1 MLYLT
6 LLLILHDTKTRHNSC
21 IINALI
27 HTSTA
32 DLLYNGV

>member
-1 MLYLT
+1 MLYMT
-6 LLLILHDTKTRHNSC
+6 LPLILHDPEIRYDSC